1 MREIV
6 KRYFTDYEKALRN
19 LKEGVEIAQTDI
31 EIDGAIKRFELCY
44 ELVWK
49 LIKEYLADVGII
61 CKSPR
66 DTFREAHRNEIIEDE
81 EIWMEMIEDR
91 NALVHT
97 YEMEKAREIFER
109 IKKEYIIC
117 LQRVYEKI
125 KERVEEDENR

>member
-49 LIKEYLADVGII
+49 LIKEYLADVSIV
-61 CKSPR
+61 CRSSH
-66 DTFREAHRNEIIEDE
+66 DTFREAHRNGIIKDNTFVEIRLFIHMK
-81 EIWMEMIEDR
+81 WKK
-91 NALVHT
+91 LV
-97 YEMEKAREIFER
+97 KFLRES
-109 IKKEYIIC
+109 KKNTLLACRKYT
-117 LQRVYEKI
+117 RK
-125 KERVEEDENR
+125 